1 VGIGHAGGLMSS
13 SFGLQ
18 AGQYLVAEL
27 HGGELRFGF
36 VRERVGAVINVVVFM
51 SFISTD
57 RLMA

>member
-1 VGIGHAGGLMSS
+1 MSS

-27 HGGELRFGF
+27 HGGELRFGL

-57 RLMA
+57 RTMA